1 MANPSGRVE
10 IALGALEIQV
20 ECDNMYPDAMMDMV
34 NRAAVLL
41 GTAIAQAQASGI
53 DVMAIY
59 KSSFIDGD
67 DGDED
72 ENEDA

>member
-1 MANPSGRVE
+1 MATPTGRVLLS
-10 IALGALEIQV
+10 LGALEIEV

-34 NRAAVLL
+34 NRAAILL
-41 GTAIAQAQASGI
+41 GTAIAQAKAAEI

-67 DGDED
+67 DDED

>member
-34 NRAAVLL
+34 NRATVLL
-41 GTAIAQAQASGI
+41 GTAIAQAKAADI
-53 DVMAIY
+53 DIMAIY
-59 KSSFIDGD
+59 KASFVDGD
-67 DGDED
+67 DDED
-72 ENEDA
+72 EEEDA